1 MQNMIEL
8 KEAEEKVILAAV
20 SLSEEGA
27 DASLDELE
35 ELEQDFPDAI
45 LYGSEKVV
53 QMEKKLQSIR
63 DEK

>member
-35 ELEQDFPDAI
+35 ELARTA
-45 LYGSEKVV
+45 GASVCGRVV
-53 QMEKKLQSIR
+53 QKRESVHPGSDGL
-63 DEK
+63 DL